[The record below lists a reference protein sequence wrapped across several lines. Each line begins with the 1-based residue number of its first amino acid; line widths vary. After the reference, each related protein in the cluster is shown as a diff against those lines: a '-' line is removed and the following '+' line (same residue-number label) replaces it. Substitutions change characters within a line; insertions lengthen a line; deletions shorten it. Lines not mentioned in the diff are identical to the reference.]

1 MLTSAELRMNQ
12 DEYSAFV
19 VHPETQES
27 MPVPEFCNLFVD
39 GMGREAGMP
48 AYFTTWR
55 TALLTNRML

>member
-39 GMGREAGMP
+39 GMGREAGM
-48 AYFTTWR
+48 FT
-55 TALLTNRML
+55 